1 MILDGTQR
9 IPTSPRRTDVTET
22 LCFYKNVNDGDS
34 KDEEETMHGR
44 VEEVESQSQG
54 GYTMSENLSIG
65 IDMP

>member
-1 MILDGTQR
+1 M
-9 IPTSPRRTDVTET
+9 TDVTET
-22 LCFYKNVNDGDS
+22 LCFYKNVNDGDI

-65 IDMP
+65 LDTP